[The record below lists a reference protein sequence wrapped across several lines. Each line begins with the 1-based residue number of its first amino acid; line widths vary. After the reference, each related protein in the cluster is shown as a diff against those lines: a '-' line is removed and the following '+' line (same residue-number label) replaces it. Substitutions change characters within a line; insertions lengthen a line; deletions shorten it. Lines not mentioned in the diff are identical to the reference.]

1 MKITC
6 IARFWRI
13 VIDRKREFVLP
24 PCSFYV
30 QLIVLCIRSW
40 EICNTCWMAYMTG
53 SSPEYRVP
61 VFTQNKFHKD
71 GQTCSVS
78 FSVNWHLCKY
88 KTSLRKIL
96 LMFSKLNK
104 TESIT
109 IKSILKI
116 FSENSTNLPQSI
128 PGKEMF
134 CKAAFIWGFLS
145 TYISFSQRNGDLPI
159 RATPP

>member
-1 MKITC
+1 MKTTC
-6 IARFWRI
+6 IVRFWRI
-13 VIDRKREFVLP
+13 VSDGKREFVLP

-40 EICNTCWMAYMTG
+40 EICNT
-53 SSPEYRVP
+53 

-78 FSVNWHLCKY
+78 FSLNWHLCKY

-96 LMFSKLNK
+96 LMFPKLNK

-116 FSENSTNLPQSI
+116 FSENSTKLPQSI
-128 PGKEMF
+128 SGKEMF

-159 RATPP
+159 RATPLHICKLYHSTEMSTEV